1 MRLLLLQTFMKFIF
15 YILKF
20 FTLTSYTQEQ
30 KVEMISTYDSTELGS
45 NKWVL
50 ESFQGIDKL
59 DISFTNA
66 QKLIG

>member
-20 FTLTSYTQEQ
+20 FTLTSYAQEQ
-30 KVEMISTYDSTELGS
+30 KVEMISTYDSAELGS